1 MLVISVICSF
11 RKLSIEHITHSLLYI
26 LAASV
31 WFTYSLPN
39 IIPITNN
46 ENGTI
51 SDRVLHFEA
60 KLSVVRLVNVKFG
73 EMHLYGLLLLSL
85 SFWTSHSVFKIPL
98 KMFAGKFN
106 ASVQLDLRPLRKNA
120 SAVESGLSLASDP
133 AGIVNFLDMINN
145 LKGDSGRGYYM
156 QMAIGTPG
164 QTVCH
169 FSTFW

>member
-1 MLVISVICSF
+1 
-11 RKLSIEHITHSLLYI
+11 KLSIEHITDI
-26 LAASV
+26 LHIPAASV
-31 WFTYSLPN
+31 WFTYSLPK

-51 SDRVLHFEA
+51 NDRVLHLEA
-60 KLSVVRLVNVKFG
+60 KLSVVCLVNVKFG
-73 EMHLYGLLLLSL
+73 EMRLYGLLLLCL

-106 ASVQLDLRPLRKNA
+106 ASVQLDIRSLRQNES
-120 SAVESGLSLASDP
+120 SAENGLSLASDP

-156 QMAIGTPG
+156 QMVIGTPG
-164 QTVCH
+164 QT
-169 FSTFW
+169 